1 MVAGVLPIGSS
12 GMSLLLNLVQSLSFV
27 LMAAL
32 LLTLLLPRLGRRIWV
47 RQCLVG
53 TVFAIAGLCSMED
66 PFVLTPGVLID
77 SRNIVAV
84 LSAPFGGVLGMVL
97 ATVPLLVMRL
107 MVGGAGV
114 PAGVA
119 GIALSAIGGLCFM
132 MLLRRQ
138 KRQIAVRDVPVLGLI
153 AILAVLMSMMMLPSW
168 IVIETVIR
176 QALLPMT
183 MINMLGTAMAGLILC
198 TDAERLE
205 TLRRL
210 EAFTAN
216 TPGVLY
222 QKIVRPD
229 GSIAYRFASN
239 GIEKML
245 DVTREQVERDP
256 TSWLRWM
263 LPEDRARLDQA
274 NAELA
279 RESVLKPW
287 RFEARHRRDD
297 GSMVWLRTDAAP
309 RQLSDGSISWDGILT
324 DVTAERT
331 LEDRRRELEGGR
343 KTALE
348 ELANQLEVT
357 VGKAM
362 QDVGQSVRSMHEAA
376 GAMAG
381 SAEKTTIRAVEATRQ
396 AETASHRVGS
406 VAVAA
411 EEIEASIRELTRQFS
426 HADVMAREAASYVR
440 TTHQDMAALTGA
452 ADKVSAILG
461 FIEEIASRTNLLA
474 LNATIEAARAGAAGR
489 GFAVVA
495 GEVKNLAE
503 QTQKA
508 TRDIAETLQDIRS
521 AAATASEAIAHI
533 EGTMTTMEGSS
544 GILADVV
551 NRQADIASG
560 IAADAQAVA
569 GSTSAVTASIGSVGS
584 EARVTGDAAGRVVE
598 AARNVAERTQALDRY
613 VGDFVKGVR
622 GRL

>member
-1 MVAGVLPIGSS
+1 MIFE
-12 GMSLLLNLVQSLSFV
+12 LLRSLSYLLIAAV
-27 LMAAL
+27 LVPLASQ
-32 LLTLLLPRLGRRIWV
+32 RLGDRHLL
-47 RQCLVG
+47 RQIVIG
-53 TVFAIAGLCSMED
+53 MIFAAGGCASMLD
-66 PFVLTPGVLID
+66 PFFVAPGVFLD
-77 SRNIVAV
+77 SRNVVAV
-84 LSAPFGGVLGMVL
+84 LAAPLGGPVTAGVTFAVLSGL
-97 ATVPLLVMRL
+97 RFSL
-107 MVGGAGV
+107 GGAGAL
-114 PAGVA
+114 PGIAGILISTVA
-119 GIALSAIGGLCFM
+119 GLAYLFWMRRGNRSVRLVDLVALGTVAGLTPITTLA
-132 MLLRRQ
+132 LLT
-138 KRQIAVRDVPVLGLI
+138 D
-153 AILAVLMSMMMLPSW
+153 
-168 IVIETVIR
+168 
-176 QALLPMT
+176 QALAWRLATTSAGP
-183 MINMLGTAMAGLILC
+183 IGIGISMLASMFVGFIICSDRERVEAMQ
-198 TDAERLE
+198 
-205 TLRRL
+205 RL

-229 GSIAYRFASN
+229 GSVAYKFASN
-239 GIEKML
+239 GIERML

-256 TSWLRWM
+256 KSWLRWM
-263 LPEDRARLDQA
+263 LPEDRARLEEA

-279 RESVLKPW
+279 LERVPKPW
-287 RFEARHRRDD
+287 RFEARHKRDD
-297 GSMVWLRTDAAP
+297 GSMVWLRTDAAA
-309 RQLSDGSISWDGILT
+309 RRLSDGSISWDGILT

-331 LEDRRRELEGGR
+331 LEDRRRELEDGR
-343 KTALE
+343 KTALD

-357 VGKAM
+357 VGKAL

-426 HADVMAREAASYVR
+426 HADVMAREAANYVR

-533 EGTMTTMEGSS
+533 EGTMTTMEDSS

-613 VGDFVKGVR
+613 VGDFVKSVR

>member
-1 MVAGVLPIGSS
+1 MS
-12 GMSLLLNLVQSLSFV
+12 GMILLLKLVESLSFV

-32 LLTLLLPRLGRRIWV
+32 LLTLLLPRLGRRIWL

-84 LSAPFGGVLGMVL
+84 LSAPFGGVLAMAL
-97 ATVPLLVMRL
+97 TTAPLLVMRFL
-107 MVGGAGV
+107 TGGAGV
-114 PAGVA
+114 TAGMA
-119 GIALSAIGGLCFM
+119 GIALSAIGGLAYM
-132 MLLRRQ
+132 LLLRRQ
-138 KRQIAVRDVPVLGLI
+138 KRQIAIRDVPALGLI
-153 AILAVLMSMMMLPSW
+153 ASVAIVLSMLLLPNW
-168 IVIETVIR
+168 TIIETVVY

-183 MINMLGTAMAGLILC
+183 AINMLGTAMAGLILC

-229 GSIAYRFASN
+229 GSISYRFASN

-256 TSWLRWM
+256 ASWLRWM
-263 LPEDRARLDQA
+263 LPEDRARLEEA

-279 RESVLKPW
+279 RDPVLKPW

-348 ELANQLEVT
+348 DLANQLEVT

-381 SAEKTTIRAVEATRQ
+381 SAENTTIRAIEATRQ

-411 EEIEASIRELTRQFS
+411 EEIESSIRELTRQFS

-569 GSTSAVTASIGSVGS
+569 GSTSAVTDAIGSVGS

-613 VGDFVKGVR
+613 VGDFVKSVR

>member
-1 MVAGVLPIGSS
+1 
-12 GMSLLLNLVQSLSFV
+12 MSLLLNLVESLSFV

-32 LLTLLLPRLGRRIWV
+32 LLTLLLPRLGPRSWL
-47 RQCLVG
+47 RQIVVG
-53 TVFAIAGLCSMED
+53 IVFAIAGLCSMED

-97 ATVPLLVMRL
+97 TTVPLLIMRL
-107 MVGGAGV
+107 VAGGAGV

-153 AILAVLMSMMMLPSW
+153 AGFAVVISMVMLPSW
-168 IVIETVIR
+168 AVIETVIR

-198 TDAERLE
+198 ADAERLE

-229 GSIAYRFASN
+229 GSISYRFASN

-256 TSWLRWM
+256 SSWLRWM
-263 LPEDRARLDQA
+263 LPEDRARLEEA

-279 RESVLKPW
+279 RDPVLKPW

-348 ELANQLEVT
+348 DLANQLEVT

-381 SAEKTTIRAVEATRQ
+381 SAENTTIRAIEATRQ

-569 GSTSAVTASIGSVGS
+569 GSTSAVTDAIGSVGS

-613 VGDFVKGVR
+613 VGDFVKSVR

>member
-1 MVAGVLPIGSS
+1 
-12 GMSLLLNLVQSLSFV
+12 MSLLLNLVESLSFV

-32 LLTLLLPRLGRRIWV
+32 LLTLLLPRFGQRTWL

-53 TVFAIAGLCSMED
+53 MVFAIAGLCSMED

-97 ATVPLLVMRL
+97 TTVPLLVMRL
-107 MVGGAGV
+107 VAGGAGV
-114 PAGVA
+114 PAGMA

-132 MLLRRQ
+132 ILLRRQ

-153 AILAVLMSMMMLPSW
+153 ASVAIVLSMLLLPNW
-168 IVIETVIR
+168 TIIETVIR

-183 MINMLGTAMAGLILC
+183 LINMLGTAMAGLILC
-198 TDAERLE
+198 ADAERLE

-229 GSIAYRFASN
+229 GSISYRFASN

-263 LPEDRARLDQA
+263 LPEDRERLDQA

-331 LEDRRRELEGGR
+331 LDDRRRDIEDDR

-348 ELANQLEVT
+348 ALAQQLEVT
-357 VGKAM
+357 VGKALAE
-362 QDVGQSVRSMHEAA
+362 VGQSVRAMHEAA

-381 SAEKTTIRAVEATRQ
+381 SADKTTSRAIEATKQ
-396 AETASHRVGS
+396 AESASHRVGS

-411 EEIEASIRELTRQFS
+411 EEIEASIRELTRQTA
-426 HADVMAREAASYVR
+426 HADETAREAARYVR
-440 TTHQDMAALTGA
+440 STRRDVTGLVDA
-452 ADKVSAILG
+452 ADKVSAVLD
-461 FIEEIASRTNLLA
+461 FIEDIAARTNLLA

-508 TRDIAETLQDIRS
+508 TRDIADTLQDIRG
-521 AAATASEAIAHI
+521 AATMASDAVAHI
-533 EGTMTTMEGSS
+533 EGTMTTIEQTS
-544 GILADVV
+544 GIIAGVV
-551 NRQADIASG
+551 ARQADIATT

-569 GSTSAVTASIGSVGS
+569 GSTSAVTASVGTVGD
-584 EARVTGDAAGRVVE
+584 EARLTGTAATRVVE
-598 AARNVAERTQALDRY
+598 AAGRVETQTVALDRY
-613 VGDFVKGVR
+613 VGDFVQSVR

>member
-1 MVAGVLPIGSS
+1 
-12 GMSLLLNLVQSLSFV
+12 MSLLLNLVESLSFV

-32 LLTLLLPRLGRRIWV
+32 LLTLLLPRLGPRGWL
-47 RQCLVG
+47 RQIVVG
-53 TVFAIAGLCSMED
+53 IVFAIAGLCSMED

-97 ATVPLLVMRL
+97 TTAPLLIMRL
-107 MVGGAGV
+107 VAGGAGV

-153 AILAVLMSMMMLPSW
+153 ASLAVVMSMVMLPSW
-168 IVIETVIR
+168 SVIETVIR

-198 TDAERLE
+198 ADAERLE

-229 GSIAYRFASN
+229 GSISYRFASN

-256 TSWLRWM
+256 SSWLRWM
-263 LPEDRARLDQA
+263 LPEDRARLEKA

-279 RESVLKPW
+279 RDPVLKPW

-348 ELANQLEVT
+348 DLANQLEVT

-376 GAMAG
+376 
-381 SAEKTTIRAVEATRQ
+381 SRA
-396 AETASHRVGS
+396 
-406 VAVAA
+406 
-411 EEIEASIRELTRQFS
+411 
-426 HADVMAREAASYVR
+426 
-440 TTHQDMAALTGA
+440 
-452 ADKVSAILG
+452 
-461 FIEEIASRTNLLA
+461 
-474 LNATIEAARAGAAGR
+474 
-489 GFAVVA
+489 
-495 GEVKNLAE
+495 
-503 QTQKA
+503 
-508 TRDIAETLQDIRS
+508 
-521 AAATASEAIAHI
+521 
-533 EGTMTTMEGSS
+533 SS
-544 GILADVV
+544 PMP
-551 NRQADIASG
+551 
-560 IAADAQAVA
+560 
-569 GSTSAVTASIGSVGS
+569 T
-584 EARVTGDAAGRVVE
+584 
-598 AARNVAERTQALDRY
+598 
-613 VGDFVKGVR
+613 
-622 GRL
+622 

>member
-1 MVAGVLPIGSS
+1 MIFELLRSLSYLLIAAVLVPLASQRLGDRHLLRQLVIAAIFAAGGCASMLDPFVVAPGVFLDSRNVVAVLAAPLGGPITAGVTFIVLSGLRFGLGGAGALPGIVGILISTVAGLAYLVWMRRGNRSVKLIDLVALGMVAGLTPMVTLALLTDQALAWRLATTSAGPIGVGVS
-12 GMSLLLNLVQSLSFV
+12 MLAAVFV
-27 LMAAL
+27 
-32 LLTLLLPRLGRRIWV
+32 GFI
-47 RQCLVG
+47 
-53 TVFAIAGLCSMED
+53 ICSDRER
-66 PFVLTPGVLID
+66 V
-77 SRNIVAV
+77 
-84 LSAPFGGVLGMVL
+84 
-97 ATVPLLVMRL
+97 
-107 MVGGAGV
+107 
-114 PAGVA
+114 
-119 GIALSAIGGLCFM
+119 
-132 MLLRRQ
+132 
-138 KRQIAVRDVPVLGLI
+138 
-153 AILAVLMSMMMLPSW
+153 
-168 IVIETVIR
+168 ETM
-176 QALLPMT
+176 Q
-183 MINMLGTAMAGLILC
+183 
-198 TDAERLE
+198 
-205 TLRRL
+205 RL

-229 GSIAYRFASN
+229 GTVAYKFASN
-239 GIEKML
+239 GIERML

-263 LPEDRARLDQA
+263 LPEDREKLEQA

-279 RESVLKPW
+279 RERVLKPW

-297 GSMVWLRTDAAP
+297 GSIVWLRTDAAA
-309 RQLSDGSISWDGILT
+309 RRLADGSISWDGILT

-331 LEDRRRELEGGR
+331 LEHRRRELEGGR

-348 ELANQLEVT
+348 DLANQLEVT

-381 SAEKTTIRAVEATRQ
+381 SAEKTTVRAIEATRQ

-569 GSTSAVTASIGSVGS
+569 GSTSAVTDAIGSIGS

-613 VGDFVKGVR
+613 VGDFVKSVR

>member
-1 MVAGVLPIGSS
+1 
-12 GMSLLLNLVQSLSFV
+12 MSLLLNLVESLSFV

-32 LLTLLLPRLGRRIWV
+32 LLTLLLPRLGSRSWL
-47 RQCLVG
+47 RQIVVG
-53 TVFAIAGLCSMED
+53 IVFAIAGLCSMED

-97 ATVPLLVMRL
+97 TTVPLLIMRL
-107 MVGGAGV
+107 VAGGAGV

-153 AILAVLMSMMMLPSW
+153 AGLAVVMSIVMLPSW
-168 IVIETVIR
+168 SVIETVIR

-198 TDAERLE
+198 ADAERLE

-229 GSIAYRFASN
+229 GSISYRFASN

-256 TSWLRWM
+256 SSWLRWM
-263 LPEDRARLDQA
+263 LPEDRARLEKA

-279 RESVLKPW
+279 RDPVLKPW
-287 RFEARHRRDD
+287 RFEARHRRDG

-348 ELANQLEVT
+348 DLANQLEVT

-381 SAEKTTIRAVEATRQ
+381 SAENTTIRAIEATRQ

-569 GSTSAVTASIGSVGS
+569 GSTSAVTDAIGSVGS

-613 VGDFVKGVR
+613 VGDFVKSVR